1 MSEATRFN
9 FADMFEAM
17 VDEVPERTAVVVGTG
32 RRTYAQLEERVNR
45 LAHHL
50 EAAGVEPGQHVGIYA
65 YNSIE
70 WVEALLA
77 LHKIRAVPVNV
88 NYRYVEGELRYLFDN
103 ADLVAVIV
111 QREFAPRVAAVISEL
126 PELRHVVVIDDG
138 GDAGLDGLDVDV
150 STGGGR
156 TVVGFDDA
164 LAGASPVREFAER
177 SPDDIHIIYTGGT
190 TGMPKGVMWRQE
202 DIFFALCGGI
212 DAYTNTKME
221 KPSDLVQ
228 RVRDGAMPV
237 TLFTAA
243 PLMHGAGQVATIRCV
258 ISGDTA
264 VLMPKFDAEEAWRT
278 VAREQTNTL
287 MITGDAMARPLA
299 DSLVHLK
306 DELDLSSLFA
316 VSSSAAIF
324 SQSIKDQFMDL
335 MPNIMV
341 VDSVGA
347 TETGMNG
354 IKVAQHHEKSHGG
367 PATVQPSL
375 DSIVVDDDM
384 NEVVPGSE
392 QIGRVARTGNIPLGY
407 YKDPERTA
415 QVFFERDGVR
425 YSVPGDFAKVE
436 ADGQVTLLGRGSIV
450 INTGGEKVF
459 PEEVEGVLKAHP
471 DVFDVLV
478 VGVADDRWGE
488 RVTAVVQPR
497 VGKSVTVED
506 LVVHCRT
513 EIAAYKAPKQIFVVD
528 EIVRGPSGKPDYPWA
543 KEYARERADG

>member
-17 VDEVPERTAVVVGTG
+17 VDEVPDRTAVVVGTQ
-32 RRTYAQLEERVNR
+32 RRTYAQLEANANR
-45 LAHHL
+45 FAHHL
-50 EAAGVEPGQHVGIYA
+50 QAAGVAPGDHVGIYA

-70 WVEALLA
+70 WVESMLA

-88 NYRYVEGELRYLFDN
+88 NYRYVEGELRHLFDN
-103 ADLVAVIV
+103 ADLVAVVV
-111 QREFAPRVAAVISEL
+111 QREFAPRVAAVIGEL
-126 PELRHVVVIDDG
+126 PKLRHVVVIDDG
-138 GDAGLDGLDVDV
+138 DAPPDGLAVDRL
-150 STGGGR
+150 TGGGR
-156 TVVGFDDA
+156 TVVEFDAA
-164 LAGASPVREFAER
+164 LAEASPTREFVER
-177 SPDDIHIIYTGGT
+177 SADDIHIIYTGGT

-212 DAYTNTKME
+212 DAYTNTRLE
-221 KPSDLVQ
+221 KPSALVQ
-228 RVRDGAMPV
+228 RVHDGAEPI

-258 ISGDTA
+258 ISGDTV

-278 VAREQTNTL
+278 VAREKTNTL

-299 DSLVHLK
+299 DSLVHLR

-335 MPNIMV
+335 MPNVMII
-341 VDSVGA
+341 DSVGA

-354 IKVAQHHEKSHGG
+354 IKIAQHHEKSHGG

-375 DSIVVDDDM
+375 DSIVVDDDL

-425 YSVPGDFAKVE
+425 YSIPGDFAKVE
-436 ADGQVTLLGRGSIV
+436 ADGQLTLLGRGSIV

-497 VGKSVTVED
+497 AGTAVTVED

-543 KEYARERADG
+543 AKYAREHSDG

>member
-17 VDEVPERTAVVVGTG
+17 VDEVPDRTAVVVGVG
-32 RRTYAQLEERVNR
+32 RRTYAQLEEQVNR

-50 EAAGVEPGQHVGIYA
+50 EASGVEPGQHVGIYA
-65 YNSIE
+65 YNSLE
-70 WVEALLA
+70 WVESMLA

-103 ADLVAVIV
+103 ADLVAVVV
-111 QREFAPRVAAVISEL
+111 QREFAPRVAGIIGEL
-126 PELRHVVVIDDG
+126 PKLRHVVVIDDG
-138 GDAGLDGLDVDV
+138 SDADLDGLTVD
-150 STGGGR
+150 GR
-156 TVVGFDDA
+156 TVVGFDEA
-164 LAGASPVREFAER
+164 LAGASPERAFAER

-212 DAYTNTKME
+212 DAYSNTRME
-221 KPSDLVQ
+221 KPSELVQ
-228 RVRDGAMPV
+228 RVRDGAAPV

-243 PLMHGAGQVATIRCV
+243 PLMHGAGQVATIRSV
-258 ISGDTA
+258 ISGDTV

-278 VAREQTNTL
+278 VAREKTNTL

-299 DSLVHLK
+299 DALVQLK

-335 MPNIMV
+335 MPGIVV

-375 DSIVVDDDM
+375 DSIVVDDDLKPV
-384 NEVVPGSE
+384 EPGSE

-407 YKDPERTA
+407 YRDPERTA

-425 YSVPGDFAKVE
+425 YSIPGDFAKVE

-478 VGVADDRWGE
+478 VGLADDRWGE

-497 VGKSVTVED
+497 VGKDVTVED

-513 EIAAYKAPKQIFVVD
+513 QIAAYKAPKQIFVVD
-528 EIVRGPSGKPDYPWA
+528 EIVRAPSGKPDYPWA
-543 KEYARERADG
+543 KQYARDHADG

>member
-1 MSEATRFN
+1 MSEATRYN

-17 VDEVPERTAVVVGTG
+17 VDEVPDRTAVVVGTG
-32 RRTYAQLEERVNR
+32 RRTYAQLEARVNR

-50 EAAGVEPGQHVGIYA
+50 EAAGIEPGQHVGIYA
-65 YNSIE
+65 YNSLE
-70 WVEALLA
+70 WVESMLA

-103 ADLVAVIV
+103 ADLVAVVV
-111 QREFAPRVAAVISEL
+111 QREFAPRVAAIIEEL
-126 PELRHVVVIDDG
+126 PLLRHVVVIDDG
-138 GDAGLDGLDVDV
+138 SSAEIGGLTV
-150 STGGGR
+150 GGR
-156 TVVGFDDA
+156 TMIEFEAA
-164 LAGASPVREFAER
+164 LAAASPAREFAER
-177 SPDDIHIIYTGGT
+177 SADDIHIIYTGGT

-212 DAYTNTKME
+212 DAYSNTRME
-221 KPSDLVQ
+221 KPSVLVQ
-228 RVRDGAMPV
+228 RVRDGATPV

-243 PLMHGAGQVATIRCV
+243 PLMHGAGQVATIRSV

-278 VAREQTNTL
+278 VAREKTNTL

-299 DSLVHLK
+299 DSLVQLK

-335 MPNIMV
+335 MPNIVV

-375 DSIVVDDDM
+375 DSIVVDDDL
-384 NEVVPGSE
+384 NQVVPGSG

-425 YSVPGDFAKVE
+425 YSIPGDFAKVE

-488 RVTAVVQPR
+488 RVTAVIQPR
-497 VGKSVTVED
+497 AGKDLTVES
-506 LVVHCRT
+506 LVEHCRT
-513 EIAAYKAPKQIFVVD
+513 QIASYKAPKQIFVVD

-543 KEYARERADG
+543 KEYARERAGG